1 MNRLKEI
8 RKLSGLEVKELAEL
22 TGLHV
27 HSICKGKTSFHNPR
41 RTRMT
46 QLNKFDEA
54 INRLQAKLAQL
65 KKERRSRILGIINTN
80 EALNPDGLIADM
92 TKKIQDVELSIKTL
106 QEEGREVKRVEAIAQ
121 LETQK
126 KEAQARIE
134 QCTAEID
141 RIKDEIESF
150 TANASQD
157 ELDIVKNS
165 PMGLTAFPR
174 LKGLFFKIENLQA
187 RVTHD
192 LEQVRELNDKPRQLS
207 EL

>member
-1 MNRLKEI
+1 
-8 RKLSGLEVKELAEL
+8 
-22 TGLHV
+22 
-27 HSICKGKTSFHNPR
+27 
-41 RTRMT
+41 MT